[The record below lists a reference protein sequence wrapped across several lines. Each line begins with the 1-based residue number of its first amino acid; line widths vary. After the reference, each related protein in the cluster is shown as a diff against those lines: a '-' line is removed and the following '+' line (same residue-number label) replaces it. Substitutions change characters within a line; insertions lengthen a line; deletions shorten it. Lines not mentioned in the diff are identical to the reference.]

1 MKFTRSGVAYPPRL
15 ITLLI
20 LFGII
25 VSNIFV
31 NVTWNNSVYGQN
43 VQSAFPQFP
52 MIPSSSSSNTSNTNV
67 TSSKKAL
74 QEPVQPPLQ
83 PSSSSSLPSANT
95 TSKASTSQIP
105 SSSST
110 SVLHGV
116 RITVP
121 IKGQQVLPGAVLK
134 ISGTSKD
141 NASSDCHV
149 NVIVNHVRPYQN
161 ASAGGPGGPND
172 YSNWTFSLASNYTL
186 IKLGTNEITAK
197 FSCNPNPSLASFY
210 SVNVT
215 GVLPSAKKVEQVRKA

>member
-1 MKFTRSGVAYPPRL
+1 
-15 ITLLI
+15 
-20 LFGII
+20 
-25 VSNIFV
+25 
-31 NVTWNNSVYGQN
+31 
-43 VQSAFPQFP
+43 
-52 MIPSSSSSNTSNTNV
+52 MIPSSNTSNTNL

-74 QEPVQPPLQ
+74 QEPLQ
-83 PSSSSSLPSANT
+83 PLMQSSSSSTTPNANT
-95 TSKASTSQIP
+95 TSKASASQI
-105 SSSST
+105 SSSSFSS

-121 IKGQQVLPGAVLK
+121 IKGQQVPVGAILP

-141 NASSDCHV
+141 NTTSDCHV

-161 ASAGGPGGPND
+161 TSANGPGGVND

-186 IKLGTNEITAK
+186 IKQGTNEITAK

-215 GVLPSAKKVEQVRKA
+215 GVSPRARKG